1 MLGCTKDKQDCLGA
15 GRTAL
20 SQSYCEYNFPFLFF
34 MNNEAKFL
42 TRNIGYLELVTM
54 FILKL
59 VTISQ
64 GPFESGVW
72 KGGLSGLLCSRF
84 SI

>member
-1 MLGCTKDKQDCLGA
+1 
-15 GRTAL
+15 
-20 SQSYCEYNFPFLFF
+20 
-34 MNNEAKFL
+34 
-42 TRNIGYLELVTM
+42 M

-64 GPFESGVW
+64 GPFESGVR

-84 SI
+84 SIHINLRDVVAHWFESDITHNNPAV

>member
-1 MLGCTKDKQDCLGA
+1 
-15 GRTAL
+15 
-20 SQSYCEYNFPFLFF
+20 

-54 FILKL
+54 YILRL

-64 GPFESGVW
+64 GPFESGVR

-84 SI
+84 SIHINLRDVVAHWFESDITHNNPAV